1 MDLVIKV
8 EYGGLGDHLFFSHI
22 PRIAKLGLQ
31 ASSAD
36 NYGGGGGDTIEF
48 LSTPLAPLGT
58 MIIND

>member
-36 NYGGGGGDTIEF
+36 NYGGGGGAIR
-48 LSTPLAPLGT
+48 
-58 MIIND
+58 

>member
-36 NYGGGGGDTIEF
+36 NYGGGGDMTEF
-48 LSTPLAPLGT
+48 LSTPLAPLDI